1 MHAFLKSRAKS
12 FQHAFDGGL
21 HVLKHERNAW
31 IHAAVTICVVA
42 VAGCLRLPPRD
53 WAAVVLAIGM
63 VWVAET
69 MNTAIERVVDLACP
83 SQHPLAKAGKDVA
96 AAAVLMSAGFAIV
109 IGLLILG
116 PPIVERL
123 HERVL
128 TAGR

>member
-1 MHAFLKSRAKS
+1 MHAFLMSRAKS
-12 FQHAFDGGL
+12 FRHAFDGSL
-21 HVLKHERNAW
+21 HVIKNERNAW
-31 IHAAVTICVVA
+31 IHVAMTACVVT
-42 VAGCLRLPPRD
+42 VAAFLQIPPRD

-69 MNTAIERVVDLACP
+69 MNTAIERVVDLASP

-116 PPIVERL
+116 PPIL
-123 HERVL
+123 ERVQD
-128 TAGR
+128 TVQSAGH